1 MHGGSHLRALTDLPL
16 TSVAVLR
23 RILTL
28 VLGAP
33 LLSIVVLAMQAMPA
47 RALTFAPCSS
57 STPTG
62 LTCATLTVP
71 LARNGATPGTVAL
84 SIERLQAG
92 AVPTHSAVVGL
103 AGGPGQAA
111 LPLAAGMAKEMAP
124 ALGARDLL
132 VFDQRGTGSSGPL
145 ACPALESS
153 SEVFGALGQA
163 FERCALQIGAARGA
177 YTTQESV
184 ADIEAIR
191 QAAGYEKLVL
201 FGVSYGTKVALE
213 YAERYPH
220 NVEALVLDSVVPP
233 ERDDPFSVGMFQAMK
248 PVFEDLCAAR
258 ACAGITSSPLGDIA
272 RLATALQKHALNG
285 YVYDGSGHRH
295 RSTLSNLDLLN
306 LIGAG
311 DLNPALRAL
320 LPASVQSALRGD
332 PAPLLRLNLLSEG
345 LIPNLPGNL
354 LARAGDEQSARIAR
368 LAGASHEQSTP
379 HTRPASASHEQS
391 TPHTPLASARRLPG
405 TPLSSSDG
413 IDEALFVDTTC
424 EEAPFPWQRSAPANI
439 RLAEALGALHA
450 LPQSAF
456 YPFDASVAWAD
467 SVLPGCAQWPT
478 VAPPPPAIAPLPS
491 VPTLILS
498 GTQDLRTPTSGAQ
511 AVAARIPGA
520 QLLVVPYTGHSVLG
534 TDFSGC
540 AQAAVTAFFS
550 GDGVQPCAATQNPFP
565 PTPITP
571 TKLAFVKAVGGVPG
585 RAGSTLAV
593 VLDTIVDLE
602 RQVIGATLQADQE
615 LPSGSSFGGLHGGFA
630 RITSSALQLRGLSF
644 VSGVW
649 LSGNFPVKDGHLL
662 ATNLYVEGPQA
673 ARGTI
678 RIGASAHVSGTLG
691 GRHFD
696 VDLAKV
702 KLARAGTSEAR
713 TSWPTMSLRFPA
725 PALARTP

>member
-1 MHGGSHLRALTDLPL
+1 LQNHTRLATVTDLPL
-16 TSVAVLR
+16 TSVVVLR

-28 VLGAP
+28 ALGAP
-33 LLSIVVLAMQAMPA
+33 LLSIAIAAAQATPA
-47 RALTFAPCSS
+47 QALTFAPCST
-57 STPTG
+57 STAAG
-62 LTCATLTVP
+62 FTCATLTVP
-71 LARNGATPGTVAL
+71 LNRNGTLPGAVVGL
-84 SIERLQAG
+84 NVERLQAG
-92 AVPTHSAVVGL
+92 SVPTHTAVIGL

-111 LPLAAGMAKEMAP
+111 LPLAEGMAKEMAP
-124 ALGARDLL
+124 ALGSRDLL

-153 SEVFGALGQA
+153 AEIFGAIGQA
-163 FERCALQIGAARGA
+163 FERCALQLGATRGS

-213 YAERYPH
+213 YAERYPQ

-233 ERDDPFSVGMFQAMK
+233 ERDDPFSVGMLQAMK
-248 PVFEDLCAAR
+248 PVFEELCSDR
-258 ACAGITSSPLGDIA
+258 VCAGISSNPLGDIA
-272 RLATALQKHALNG
+272 RLASALQKHALSG

-295 RSTLSNLDLLN
+295 RATLSNVDLLN

-320 LPASVQSALRGD
+320 LPASVQSALHGD

-345 LIPNLPGNL
+345 LIPNLPGNPL
-354 LARAGDEQSARIAR
+354 
-368 LAGASHEQSTP
+368 
-379 HTRPASASHEQS
+379 ASASRRAR
-391 TPHTPLASARRLPG
+391 PPGTPLAS
-405 TPLSSSDG
+405 SDG
-413 IDEALFVDTTC
+413 VDEALFVDTTC
-424 EEAPFPWQRSAPANI
+424 EEAPFPWQRSAPAST
-439 RLAEALGALHA
+439 RLDEALSALHA
-450 LPQSAF
+450 LPQSDF

-467 SVLPGCAQWPT
+467 SVLPGCAQWPNL
-478 VAPPPPAIAPLPS
+478 APAPPAISPLPN

-498 GTQDLRTPTSGAQ
+498 GAQDLRTPTSGAQ
-511 AVAARIPGA
+511 AIAARIPAA
-520 QLLVVPYTGHSVLG
+520 QLVVVPYTGHSVLG

-550 GDGVQPCAATQNPFP
+550 GGAAQPCPATPNPLP

-571 TKLAFVKAVGGVPG
+571 MKLAFVKAVGGVPG

-593 VLDTIVDLE
+593 ALETILDLE

-615 LPSGSSFGGLHGGFA
+615 LPSGSSFGGLRGGFA
-630 RITSSALQLRGLSF
+630 QISSSALQLHGLSF
-644 VSGVW
+644 VSGVQ
-649 LSGNFPVKDGHLL
+649 LTGSFPIKDGHLL
-662 ATNLYVEGPQA
+662 TTSLRVEGAQA

-691 GRHFD
+691 GRRFD

-702 KLARAGTSEAR
+702 KLARTGTGAAQ
-713 TSWPTMSLRFPA
+713 TSWPAMSLSFPA
-725 PALARTP
+725 PALAHTP